1 MSEKKRVVE
10 TSTGKT
16 AREAEIPQEK
26 RCTHL
31 LEDGRQCR
39 QRRWAGKE
47 VCYQHDE
54 SVAMKAPKAVEGR
67 AQSAGFTPAQL
78 QELLAMTLAQ
88 VMMGKMPVGRAYAM
102 GYIAQQMLA
111 AHAAAAKDRK
121 LDVKHYWEM
130 VELGAAFERAA
141 ELGKE
146 RRKEKAEAKRR
157 AEEARKAEEAEEG
170 EETSFAPR
178 GGAQDKEEA
187 SFAPRGGGE
196 DEEEASFAP
205 RGGAQDEEE
214 EETVEPEF
222 GGSA

>member
-54 SVAMKAPKAVEGR
+54 SVAAKAPKAVEGR
-67 AQSAGFTPAQL
+67 AQGAVFTPAQL
-78 QELLAMTLAQ
+78 QELLEMTLMQ
-88 VMMGKMPVGRAYAM
+88 VMTGKMPVGRAYAM
-102 GYIAQQMLA
+102 GYIVQQILA
-111 AHAAAAKDRK
+111 AHTAAAKDRK

-130 VELGAAFERAA
+130 VELGAAFEKAA
-141 ELGKE
+141 ELAKE
-146 RRKEKAEAKRR
+146 RKKEKAERK
-157 AEEARKAEEAEEG
+157 AEEARKAKEAEE
-170 EETSFAPR
+170 AL
-178 GGAQDKEEA
+178 EA
-187 SFAPRGGGE
+187 
-196 DEEEASFAP
+196 DEASFAP
-205 RGGAQDEEE
+205 RGGALDEEE
-214 EETVEPEF
+214 AEGEGNLDLEP
-222 GGSA
+222 GDAT